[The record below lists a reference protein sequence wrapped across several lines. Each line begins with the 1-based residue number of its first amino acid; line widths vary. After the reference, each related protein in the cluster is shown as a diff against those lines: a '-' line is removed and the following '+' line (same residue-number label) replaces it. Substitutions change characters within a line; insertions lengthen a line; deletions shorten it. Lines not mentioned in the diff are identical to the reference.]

1 MKRKLAMIC
10 IISTLA
16 FSLTACG
23 NSTDATTPATNE
35 TEEASTEEVATTE
48 ESVANITSTEKS
60 TPEPVEKQTP
70 EPTEEPTE
78 EFTKDI
84 AEAKVA
90 DLFNARNELFANGKV
105 DTDLNFLVAA
115 ETLSGG
121 TELTGIATS
130 DAINTDEKAEVK
142 WATVANYFYDYIN
155 NNSGYYDLGE
165 YLTSHTYDEII
176 DRYFSKLRNESVDTD
191 NVVMLEAPGVLPYL
205 LENLDN
211 LSFGDLISGEECT
224 AAPVSDVDVYYEMPI
239 LINGEKCGVTAVFDE
254 AGNLLNLITVDEDG
268 WTDDNY
274 RDSTD
279 EVLALE
285 N

>member
-23 NSTDATTPATNE
+23 NNTDATTPATNE

>member
-48 ESVANITSTEKS
+48 ESAANITSTEKS

-70 EPTEEPTE
+70 EPTEEPQN

-90 DLFNARNELFANGKV
+90 ELFNARNELFANGKV

-115 ETLSGG
+115 ETLTGG
-121 TELTGIATS
+121 IKLTGITTA
-130 DAINTDEKAEVK
+130 DGINTDDDPDIKIA
-142 WATVANYFYDYIN
+142 AICNYFYDYVN
-155 NNSGYYDLGE
+155 NNSGYYDLEE
-165 YLTSHTYDEII
+165 YLTSNASEDILNKYCRYLGNGGNTNNII
-176 DRYFSKLRNESVDTD
+176 MEETP
-191 NVVMLEAPGVLPYL
+191 AIIPYL

-211 LSFGDLISGEECT
+211 LTFGDLISGEECT
-224 AAPVSDVDVYYEMPI
+224 ATPVSDVEVYYEMPI
-239 LINGEKCGVTAVFDE
+239 LINEEKSGITAVFDE
-254 AGNLLNLITVDEDG
+254 AGNLLNLITLEDEG
-268 WTDDNY
+268 WSEDNY